1 MREMVQSWLALVA
14 LWLAGG
20 ALVGALGRLA
30 ALDTPDPRG
39 WWAPLAAGMAGALVG
54 GLLGTLLAG
63 RIYGAPAAA
72 CGAALAVLLRLA
84 LVWRGQR
91 AA

>member
-1 MREMVQSWLALVA
+1 MRDAVLLWFALAA
-14 LWLAGG
+14 LWAAGG

-30 ALDTPDPRG
+30 ALDAPDPRG

-54 GLLGTLLAG
+54 GILGTLLVG
-63 RIYGAPAAA
+63 RIYGGPAAA
-72 CGAALAVLLRLA
+72 CVAALAVALRLA
-84 LVWRGQR
+84 LARRGQR